1 MSLTTKDNIVKE
13 YGKQLQV
20 SAEMLNRMDKTHLEN
35 FIKENIRMDAE
46 HEGWVSV
53 SEPEMFWG
61 EQAYRVSRD
70 EENYLNYVRCEATD
84 EGAFF
89 YVGAKMKV
97 VQQ

>member
-1 MSLTTKDNIVKE
+1 MTDQVRE

-35 FIKENIRMDAE
+35 FIKENIRLDAE

-61 EQAYRVSRD
+61 QQAYRVSQD
-70 EENYLNYVRCEATD
+70 EDNYLNYVRCEATD

>member
-1 MSLTTKDNIVKE
+1 MTDQVRE
-13 YGKQLQV
+13 YGKQLQI

-35 FIKENIRMDAE
+35 FIKDGIRMDAE
-46 HEGWVSV
+46 HEGWISV

-61 EQAYRVSRD
+61 EQAYRVSQD

>member
-1 MSLTTKDNIVKE
+1 MTDQVRE
-13 YGKQLQV
+13 YGKQLQI

-35 FIKENIRMDAE
+35 FIKENIRLDAE

-61 EQAYRVSRD
+61 QQAYRVSQD
-70 EENYLNYVRCEATD
+70 EDNYLNYVRCEATD